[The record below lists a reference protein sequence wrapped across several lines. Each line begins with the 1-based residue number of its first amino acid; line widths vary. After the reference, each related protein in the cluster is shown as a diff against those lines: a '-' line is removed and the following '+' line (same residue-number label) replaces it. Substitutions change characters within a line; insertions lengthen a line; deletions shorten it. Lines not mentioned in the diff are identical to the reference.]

1 MINHSLRLLVVTSCT
16 GEKRVKSEKSLIW
29 EDFQDLD
36 RLQAK
41 ETDLRESAMPAATL
55 YTGAQH
61 LHVMAGV
68 NLLRETFGTNYVD
81 VKILSAG
88 YGLIDEHREVVPYEV
103 TFNDLKLPEL
113 DQWSKTLNIREDFEN
128 SIADYDLI
136 FILLGERYLRALAL
150 PVATRKEQTLIF
162 LASGKSER
170 YVPPLDGKVFKL
182 LLSNNEAQQFGC
194 ALVGLKGFL
203 LERFSHNLKL
213 LPNYLDKV
221 YRYPEFFQTI
231 INQNPKPLQLSLPII
246 LESKP
251 QKLPDKKPLEN
262 IAIPDL
268 PLVPN
273 QHFGLQYYIPEWDD
287 LVDPGYNFLTDS
299 FSPNRKDAYFDQIY
313 AHEIYDR
320 PNYDGILVSKVV
332 IDAKKKKQLLIQE
345 MGIQK
350 FLRFPRKNIMGD
362 CGAFGYIKEEVPPY
376 STSEIVDFY
385 EQMGFTFGVSIDH
398 LIVGPFAEEGVREK
412 RYELTVKNAAEFLQL
427 HRERGYEFTPIGVV
441 S

>member
-1 MINHSLRLLVVTSCT
+1 MASPGLPISSMKVCGIWPIPLNKRYKLARLSFNNFAMANNDLRLLVVTSCT

-36 RLQAK
+36 RLQAR
-41 ETDLRESAMPAATL
+41 ETDLQALAMPAATL

-88 YGLIDEHREVVPYEV
+88 YGLIDEYREVVPYEV
-103 TFNDLKLPEL
+103 TFNDLKLAEL
-113 DQWSKTLNIREDFEN
+113 DRWSKTLNIREDFEKA
-128 SIADYDLI
+128 IAEYDLI
-136 FILLGERYLRALAL
+136 FVLLGERYLRALAL
-150 PVATRKEQTLIF
+150 PVVTKKEQTLIF
-162 LASGKSER
+162 FASGKSER
-170 YVPPLDGKVFKL
+170 YIPPLDGKVFKL
-182 LLSNNEAQQFGC
+182 VLGNNEAQQFGC

-246 LESKP
+246 LDSKASTIP
-251 QKLPDKKPLEN
+251 EKKPLGN
-262 IAIPDL
+262 IEIPDL
-268 PLVPN
+268 PCVQN

-287 LVDPGYNFLTDS
+287 LVDPGYDFLTDS
-299 FSPNRKDAYFDQIY
+299 FSLNRKDAYFDQVY

-350 FLRFPRKNIMGD
+350 FLRFPRQNIMGD
-362 CGAFGYIKEEVPPY
+362 CGA
-376 STSEIVDFY
+376 
-385 EQMGFTFGVSIDH
+385 
-398 LIVGPFAEEGVREK
+398 
-412 RYELTVKNAAEFLQL
+412 
-427 HRERGYEFTPIGVV
+427 
-441 S
+441 